1 MEKVFHFHFD
11 SVIGPYRSDAVA
23 VYCFDD
29 RFTLVVQKFLK
40 RLRLER
46 VDTIRVAG
54 GARALASPDGASE
67 KNFLLEQLR
76 LSRKLHDTG
85 RVILIAHSDCGACG
99 GLARFNHD
107 AIAEAEHHRSELA
120 RAAASVRSAIPE
132 VEVECFFA
140 DFFGVWRAETA
151 RSAGFDQL
159 A

>member
-1 MEKVFHFHFD
+1 MDKVFHFQLD
-11 SVIGPYRSDAVA
+11 SVIGAYRSDAVA

-54 GARALASPDGASE
+54 GARALASSGGESE
-67 KNFLLEQLR
+67 NNFLLDQLR

-107 AIAEAEHHRSELA
+107 AVAEAEHHRGELA
-120 RAAASVRSAIPE
+120 AIFALMNIPHPE
-132 VEVECFFA
+132 EEVVQYFLIKSGQKKE
-140 DFFGVWRAETA
+140 
-151 RSAGFDQL
+151 
-159 A
+159 

>member
-29 RFTLVVQKFLK
+29 RF
-40 RLRLER
+40 
-46 VDTIRVAG
+46 
-54 GARALASPDGASE
+54 
-67 KNFLLEQLR
+67 
-76 LSRKLHDTG
+76 KLHDTG

-120 RAAASVRSAIPE
+120 RAAACVRSAIPE

-140 DFFGVWRAETA
+140 DFFGVWRVETA
-151 RSAGFDQL
+151 RSAGSD
-159 A
+159 